1 MKAANGEGDGQLAV
15 TEEELRELNYHV
27 SIYKPDSTNKLHPKT
42 GPVYRLPLED
52 RRISLLQD
60 IK

>member
-1 MKAANGEGDGQLAV
+1 VEDMAMKAANGEGDGQLAV

-42 GPVYRLPLED
+42 GPV
-52 RRISLLQD
+52 
-60 IK
+60 